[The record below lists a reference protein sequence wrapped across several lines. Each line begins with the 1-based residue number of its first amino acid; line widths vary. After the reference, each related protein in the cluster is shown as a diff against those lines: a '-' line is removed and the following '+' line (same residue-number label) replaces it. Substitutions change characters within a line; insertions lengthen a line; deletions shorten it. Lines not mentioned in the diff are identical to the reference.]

1 MLLEGREFSDP
12 ELISVL
18 KVELMKMERE
28 ATLQIVTVVVVV
40 TEAKPEPQRS
50 VPHRVKSIYV
60 VGKTTVLT
68 RCNQY
73 KC

>member
-28 ATLQIVTVVVVV
+28 ATLQIVTVVVV

-50 VPHRVKSIYV
+50 VPHSVKSIYV